1 MRPTRTTLVLGTR
14 GSELAQRQTQM
25 VADGLRARWADLK
38 LEIGAIT
45 DTIAGR
51 VDSAINTTGSLLQT
65 VRSGQL
71 RALAVTTRNRFP
83 TAPELPTISE
93 SGVPGF
99 DVSSWYALF
108 VPAKTPAEII
118 AKLNAATVTALSEPA
133 VRARFEPLGV
143 VVESSTPEEMG
154 ALLQS
159 EIDKWGPIIKAA
171 GISASN

>member
-1 MRPTRTTLVLGTR
+1 MQAKSLIPPR
-14 GSELAQRQTQM
+14 GSAPRRTCP
-25 VADGLRARWADLK
+25 VNCS
-38 LEIGAIT
+38 
-45 DTIAGR
+45 
-51 VDSAINTTGSLLQT
+51 SAWPAS
-65 VRSGQL
+65 S
-71 RALAVTTRNRFP
+71 FP